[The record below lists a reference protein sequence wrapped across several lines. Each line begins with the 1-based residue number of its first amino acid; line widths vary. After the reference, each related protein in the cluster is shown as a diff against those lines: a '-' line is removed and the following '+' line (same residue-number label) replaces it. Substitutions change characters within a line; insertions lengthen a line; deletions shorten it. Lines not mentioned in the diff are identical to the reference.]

1 MATPRL
7 CGFRA
12 CARPNDSW
20 GWGSGWPRQVQT
32 GGGGDPK
39 EPGILRARRGLSRTA
54 FAKLAERVSVGPCLP
69 SRLLH
74 AALPPRGAPWVRAPP
89 GRGRSPQSQWGP
101 PGVERARATG
111 ATTSP
116 PLPPETSPRTP
127 CCAGACSS
135 TGRSSA
141 CSTPWCSSSVL
152 TSCLKPRPCPAA
164 GRSVG
169 KRASGR
175 GRGCSGG
182 RAGSPPV
189 AGQPA
194 LSAAPGDGG
203 RGLSARWRAGSASSR
218 GALRR
223 RVQTGFVT
231 WVSLLATR
239 QHSGVRGHVGI
250 IRFFRPFGLCP
261 ASPSAPV
268 SLVTRRFVDVGETP
282 GSSGRWRHC
291 RGV

>member
-1 MATPRL
+1 M
-7 CGFRA
+7 G
-12 CARPNDSW
+12 
-20 GWGSGWPRQVQT
+20 
-32 GGGGDPK
+32 
-39 EPGILRARRGLSRTA
+39 
-54 FAKLAERVSVGPCLP
+54 
-69 SRLLH
+69 
-74 AALPPRGAPWVRAPP
+74 AAGRGA
-89 GRGRSPQSQWGP
+89 
-101 PGVERARATG
+101 G
-111 ATTSP
+111 AGNRCDHVATSP
-116 PLPPETSPRTP
+116 PRDIAKNALLRWRVFVYWTLLGLFNALVFFFGAYFVFETT
-127 CCAGACSS
+127 
-135 TGRSSA
+135 TV
-141 CSTPWCSSSVL
+141 SSSGQV
-152 TSCLKPRPCPAA
+152 SGEAA
-164 GRSVG
+164 G
-169 KRASGR
+169 GR